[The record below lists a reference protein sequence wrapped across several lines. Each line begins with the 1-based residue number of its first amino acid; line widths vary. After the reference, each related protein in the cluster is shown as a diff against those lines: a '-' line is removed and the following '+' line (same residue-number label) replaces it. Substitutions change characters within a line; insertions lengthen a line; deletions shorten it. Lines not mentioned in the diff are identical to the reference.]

1 MSARPSD
8 ERLAELARRAAR
20 RPALAPE
27 RERALVERILA
38 ATTREDLSRRGDLRL
53 LGACVRARLRE
64 SPALRLLCWS
74 LAAHALLVAAVVW
87 ALVR

>member
-53 LGACVRARLRE
+53 LGAFVRARLRE
-64 SPALRLLCWS
+64 SRVLRLLCWS
-74 LAAHALLVAAVVW
+74 LAAHLVLVPALIW
-87 ALVR
+87 TFQR